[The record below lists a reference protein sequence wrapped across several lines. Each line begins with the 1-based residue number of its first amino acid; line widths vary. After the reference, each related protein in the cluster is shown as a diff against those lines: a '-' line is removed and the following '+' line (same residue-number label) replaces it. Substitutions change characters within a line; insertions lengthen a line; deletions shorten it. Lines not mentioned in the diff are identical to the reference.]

1 MKSQVMWEAL
11 AIAEKLA
18 KEAKMKT
25 KGNKA
30 AMLGNLQT
38 NSNQNELLK
47 NLQFCS
53 TLNDGVSELNKKQ
66 PTITCDAHTSL
77 TTENYFEEFKS
88 KIPLVTNSCTQ
99 TKYVSVYFIM

>member
-18 KEAKMKT
+18 KETKIKT
-25 KGNKA
+25 KRNRA
-30 AMLGNLQT
+30 AVLGNLQIS
-38 NSNQNELLK
+38 SNQNEILK
-47 NLQFCS
+47 NQNFCS
-53 TLNDGVSELNKKQ
+53 ALNEEVPELNEKR
-66 PTITCDAHTSL
+66 PTVTCDAHTSL

-99 TKYVSVYFIM
+99 TKYV